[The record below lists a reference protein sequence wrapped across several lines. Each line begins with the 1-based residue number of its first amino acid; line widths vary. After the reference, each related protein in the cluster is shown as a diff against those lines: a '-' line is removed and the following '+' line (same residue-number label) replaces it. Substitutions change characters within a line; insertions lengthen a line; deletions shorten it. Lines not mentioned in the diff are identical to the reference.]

1 MIAGV
6 NMRLI
11 KKIKLKTGEWMF
23 IEDYKKVQYIFDT
36 LEGHEQVQGLEHGH
50 DRLER
55 FYAFTAG

>member
-1 MIAGV
+1 
-6 NMRLI
+6 
-11 KKIKLKTGEWMF
+11 MF